1 MDFLMKA
8 LLLPILLSTQLIA
21 CGGSDNSSIL
31 DNEQQAFCLG
41 FSSPSISV
49 SVLDSQTNS
58 LIENAR
64 VDVTYLDSTEP
75 STEAFYETETLTY
88 LRTLSDGDYEFLAVV
103 VSADNYHTHVDKSKA
118 LVVDTSCGAKN
129 KLEFKVYLCPPGT
142 ACI

>member
-1 MDFLMKA
+1 MDFSMKA
-8 LLLPILLSTQLIA
+8 LLLLVLLSIQLIA
-21 CGGSDNSSIL
+21 CGGSSNSSSSEEDQL
-31 DNEQQAFCLG
+31 ASCTG

-64 VDVTYLDSTEP
+64 VDVTYLDSAEP
-75 STEAFYETETLTY
+75 SIEAFYETETLTY
-88 LRTLSDGDYEFLAVV
+88 LRTLSDGDYEFFAVV

-129 KLEFKVYLCPPGT
+129 TLEFKVYLCPLGT